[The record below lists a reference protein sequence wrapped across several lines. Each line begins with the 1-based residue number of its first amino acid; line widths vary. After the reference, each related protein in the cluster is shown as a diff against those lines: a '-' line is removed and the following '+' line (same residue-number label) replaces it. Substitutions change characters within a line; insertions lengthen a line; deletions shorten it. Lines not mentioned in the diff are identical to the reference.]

1 MKKLLLGAVMIAAM
15 MGVMMSSC
23 KKEESAQMK
32 DGVAQ
37 TEQSMSPTEQK
48 VLDFLSDYDA
58 MKRGAKVDGESV
70 TPELLRHLCETT
82 VNYCHGFTQ
91 SYLTDVRNDT
101 VYIPMP
107 KVDGQGNIAYQDLL
121 ETYGNIVDVVRKAY
135 KAIDLENKTLQF
147 VTMSINGK
155 GRDEDGENLVIVLRT
170 GSDSEGTE
178 TPDPG
183 PWYWIPFH
191 YGECYVWGNFGPFSS
206 TNTAVW
212 WLQYWLNR
220 YDLFHMLMYNPCPN
234 CVTFIEDPYIFDTYI
249 GNGET
254 DSIFFVTGIP
264 YNEAVSYQIC
274 WQDLNRYHA
283 YNVQLGHYEGMPT
296 NLYNQD
302 WYYKTEIRAGH
313 RGGEEDPC
321 VSIYHI
327 VDIWHA
333 VRRWRVDNSGTYPT
347 PIDNEL

>member
-212 WLQYWLNR
+212 WLQYWL
-220 YDLFHMLMYNPCPN
+220 MYNPCPN